1 MRLMRSHNKLTVLL
15 KTRHAVRPHIVKA
28 AKAANT
34 DDISVLG
41 DGRHQAARLLSRHAE
56 VLLHD

>member
-15 KTRHAVRPHIVKA
+15 KSLNAVSPNIVKA

-34 DDISVLG
+34 DDIRILG

>member
-1 MRLMRSHNKLTVLL
+1 MRSQNRLSVLL
-15 KTRHAVRPHIVKA
+15 KTQQVARPQIVNA

-34 DDISVLG
+34 NNISVLG
-41 DGRHQAARLLSRHAE
+41 GGRRQAARLLSRHAE

>member
-1 MRLMRSHNKLTVLL
+1 MGLMRSHNKLTVLL
-15 KTRHAVRPHIVKA
+15 KTRHAARRNVLKA

-34 DDISVLG
+34 DDIRVLG

>member
-1 MRLMRSHNKLTVLL
+1 MRLQNSLSVLL
-15 KTRHAVRPHIVKA
+15 KTQQVARPHIVKA

-34 DDISVLG
+34 DDIRILG

>member
-1 MRLMRSHNKLTVLL
+1 MRLQNSLLVLL
-15 KTRHAVRPHIVKA
+15 KTQQVARPHIVKA

-34 DDISVLG
+34 RNICVLG
-41 DGRHQAARLLSRHAE
+41 DGRRQAARLLSRHAE